1 MPKIERLKG
10 AVSIASNSYG
20 AATGYGQQVKQLADR
35 LLKHGIKV
43 ANLSNFGLEGSIS
56 RIRTKHGDIDHY
68 PKGFLPYSQDV
79 LKLWHEHFT
88 AQHPHLPNMLITL
101 YDTWVYEKSVIGT
114 DLHAWTPIDHTNMP
128 QQVLQTLQ
136 KPHIKPISMAPHGQR
151 AMDAVG
157 IENTYIPHGIDTTVY
172 KPSDH
177 WEGQSIRAMMDVPDG
192 GFLVTIMAANKAN
205 GVVHRKSI
213 AEALLSFALFRE
225 RHKDAYL
232 YLHTEASNAY
242 GGFNIAGLIK
252 ACGLDDKSVR
262 VADGQQLRTGYPQ
275 EALAAIYSTSDV
287 VMNISMGEGF
297 GLGTIEAQACG
308 SKVIGGAW
316 TATTDLLSENCYAI
330 AGQPWWNETQK
341 AWWMIPLIDSVVN
354 ALEMAY
360 NEPRGTDDAC
370 VEFARQFDADKV
382 FEEKWIPYLKE
393 HLDQ

>member
-1 MPKIERLKG
+1 MPKIERLQG

-43 ANLSNFGLEGSIS
+43 ANLSNYGLEGSIS
-56 RIRTKHGDIDHY
+56 RIRTKHGDIEHY

-128 QQVLQTLQ
+128 QQVLQTL
-136 KPHIKPISMAPHGQR
+136 KKDHIKPISMAPHGER
-151 AMDAVG
+151 AMNAVG
-157 IENTYIPHGIDTTVY
+157 IDNTYIPHGIDTTVY
-172 KPSDH
+172 KPTDQ
-177 WEGQSIRAMMDVPDG
+177 WGGQNIRAMMEVPDDA
-192 GFLVTIMAANKAN
+192 FLVTIMAANKAN
-205 GVVHRKSI
+205 GVVHRKSL
-213 AEALLSFALFRE
+213 AEGLLSFALFRE
-225 RHKDAYL
+225 KHKDAYL
-232 YLHTEASNAY
+232 YLHTETSNAY

-275 EALAAIYSTSDV
+275 EALAAIYTTSDV

-308 SKVIGGAW
+308 SRVIGGAW
-316 TATTDLLSENCYAI
+316 TATTDLLSENCFAI

-341 AWWMIPLIDSVVN
+341 AWWMIPLIDSVVK

-360 NEPRGTDDAC
+360 DEPRGTDQTC
-370 VEFARQFDADKV
+370 VEFAQQFDADKV

-393 HLDQ
+393 HLG